1 MDSNSLLYAMELVA
15 GSGHTLTVEEK
26 TVLCTSLVILKKNFK
41 FNRVLFWGKILGFK
55 NDYFIAQGRGED
67 EMQDQKYLYSFN
79 CMDWY
84 LLPPATDSMI
94 QEVFKAAKGR
104 FMGDPSY
111 VYEDVEIQRKGEGEE
126 AIAEELVVS
135 DAFILMYSKWIVYI
149 CYKKICVLVQIKVTE
164 ENRLAATVYQI
175 DQEVSVVPRGAFI
188 KSPHELVQ
196 VNLSFG
202 GLTYSEAGKLD
213 NFLHFTKKKNMK
225 KKSILEMADLNPVMD
240 FMDLLS
246 DDIPKGSWH
255 LRFECANRVC
265 VIRSHLWLGLTFYH
279 IPMTPQH
286 GYIYIGDGTRN
297 LDLPFML

>member
-126 AIAEELVVS
+126 AIAEELV
-135 DAFILMYSKWIVYI
+135 
-149 CYKKICVLVQIKVTE
+149 IKVTE